1 MKETTLERMKIAPH
15 YRLIDQELVNTLTD
29 YELETAIFDLVG
41 LTNSAIIEQFMPSPE
56 SFGAIYKTR
65 SFEESL
71 KTHTI
76 EYIHSDGF
84 YQEYYP
90 LKIIISSY
98 KIFALEEF
106 ALKIEEV
113 NKAID
118 KKIADNKICGYRR
131 FHVSQLTIDKFRNEA
146 LLIKD
151 KACAARARFIRD
163 NAENFIGDYRALF
176 SD

>member
-1 MKETTLERMKIAPH
+1 TLERMKIAPH

>member
-1 MKETTLERMKIAPH
+1 MKKTTLERLKTAPH
-15 YRLIDQELVNTLTD
+15 YRLINQELINTLTD
-29 YELETAIFDLVG
+29 YELETAIFDLAG
-41 LTNSAIIEQFMPSPE
+41 LTNPDIIEQFMPSPE
-56 SFGAIYKTR
+56 SFGAIYITR

-71 KTHTI
+71 KTNTI
-76 EYIHSDGF
+76 EYIHSDKF

-98 KIFALEEF
+98 RIFGLEEF

-118 KKIADNKICGYRR
+118 KKIADNKMFGYRR

-163 NAENFIGDYRALF
+163 SAENFIGDYRALF

>member
-1 MKETTLERMKIAPH
+1 MKKTTLVRMKTGPH
-15 YRLIDQELVNTLTD
+15 YRLIDQELINTLSD
-29 YELETAIFDLVG
+29 YELETAICDLFG
-41 LTNSAIIEQFMPSPE
+41 LTYLDVIEQFMPSPE

-71 KTHTI
+71 QTWTI
-76 EYIHSDGF
+76 EHIHSDEF
-84 YQEYYP
+84 YQECYP

-98 KIFALEEF
+98 KILGLEAF

-113 NKAID
+113 YRAID
-118 KKIADNKICGYRR
+118 KKIADNKIFGFRR
-131 FHVSQLTIDKFRNEA
+131 FHVGQITIEKFRNEV
-146 LLIKD
+146 LLVKD

>member
-1 MKETTLERMKIAPH
+1 MKKTTLERMKIAPH

-41 LTNSAIIEQFMPSPE
+41 RTNSDIIEQFMPSPE
-56 SFGAIYKTR
+56 SFSAIYKTR

-71 KTHTI
+71 KTYTI
-76 EYIHSDGF
+76 EYIHSDRF

-90 LKIIISSY
+90 LKVIISSY

-118 KKIADNKICGYRR
+118 KKIADNKIYGYRR
-131 FHVSQLTIDKFRNEA
+131 FHVSQITIDKFRNEA